1 MPGTTPRGYPYPLYS
16 DPMDPAQDLQ
26 DLATAVDTDMD
37 ALWDRLIA
45 GYNQPGV
52 YLRGTGNQ
60 AVANNTDVT
69 ATYTAEVYDNGNMAN
84 LAVSTTNVN
93 IVQTGIHIAMGRVS
107 WAANGAALAGARQI
121 SLVSS
126 GALGVLARR
135 SVNADTGV
143 IAPAG
148 TTATAIVMSFYA
160 VSGTTVTMVQRQN
173 SGAVIQSA
181 TRSLAVARI
190 GGL

>member
-1 MPGTTPRGYPYPLYS
+1 MPGMTTRGYPYPLYS

-26 DLATAVDTDMD
+26 DLAEAVDTDLD
-37 ALWDRLIA
+37 ALWDRLLA

-60 AVANNTDVT
+60 AIANNTDVT
-69 ATYTAEVYDNGNMAN
+69 ATYNAEVYDNGNMAD
-84 LAVSTTNVN
+84 LGVSTTNVN
-93 IVQTGIHIAMGRVS
+93 IVETGVHIAMGRVS
-107 WAANGAALAGARQI
+107 WAANGAALTGARQI

-135 SVNADTGV
+135 SVAADTGAL
-143 IAPAG
+143 APAG
-148 TTATAIVMSFYA
+148 TTATAIVTSFWA
-160 VSGTTVTMVQRQN
+160 ASGTTVTMVQRQN

-181 TRSLAVARI
+181 TRTLAVARI